1 MKKPNNLT
9 LCCFTQ
15 QVVAVTRLT
24 LDRQTNPGQIE
35 TTMAQSSLSNTFT
48 HSKLIT
54 HINNDPY
61 LRSKPSSHL
70 APVHLSRFRH
80 FRAFVSVSFCF
91 ISDVLLRQTTAAR
104 TSRGVLTPFARPSMV
119 HNCPY
124 CKDHA
129 VPKRRQIMC
138 DPCRPRT
145 TSASC

>member
-1 MKKPNNLT
+1 MT
-9 LCCFTQ
+9 
-15 QVVAVTRLT
+15 
-24 LDRQTNPGQIE
+24 
-35 TTMAQSSLSNTFT
+35 QSSLSNAFT

-91 ISDVLLRQTTAAR
+91 ISDVFLRQTTAAR
-104 TSRGVLTPFARPSMV
+104 TIRGVLTPFARPSMV

-145 TSASC
+145 PSASF